1 MKILSHLLLGIFLLG
16 SARASSVSFTSVST
30 QSITIPGS
38 RYTLDFGVR
47 WSCDDSPQNS
57 APGRIELLD
66 GGGTLVGRVIASV
79 YWPGNI
85 SVAVSGAGSV
95 SNAVATVTIYAPNGT
110 PADGG
115 MSGTW
120 NISVAAPGNY
130 TLRFY
135 NVTTAESTLGASTV
149 WTDTYS
155 NGGSAP
161 PPDQFTLGTAAGAG
175 GSVSPG
181 GTFAAGSIVT
191 VTATPDAAHDF
202 AGWSGDAAGP
212 GNPVSVTLDGNKAVQ
227 ANFTLKTFALTTSAS
242 AGGSVTPGGTYP
254 AGTTVTIAASPDA
267 THRFVGWSGDASGT
281 ASPVAITLDR
291 AKNAQALFTGK
302 AAQAI
307 TFNPPG
313 DHGNGAAPF
322 GLSASASSGLAVTF
336 TVVSGP
342 ATISNNM
349 VQVTGPGTVSIRAS
363 QTGDGSFLPA
373 APVTQSFNV
382 IAAVALKYRG
392 SVRPLLKSKR
402 TPAGAPFV
410 IQLP

>member
-1 MKILSHLLLGIFLLG
+1 MKLFLTLIFLGAAFTAPLLKAQATTAVPFGTVRSVG
-16 SARASSVSFTSVST
+16 SSHDTTSDGIQSWNAVSLLSPSGQWYSEDTHNGLDRPDGSSSVPVVLSEVGTWEVWFAS
-30 QSITIPGS
+30 G
-38 RYTLDFGVR
+38 YDA
-47 WSCDDSPQNS
+47 PQ
-57 APGRIELLD
+57 
-66 GGGTLVGRVIASV
+66 
-79 YWPGNI
+79 
-85 SVAVSGAGSV
+85 AGSTFSSISEYLSV
-95 SNAVATVTIYAPNGT
+95 QPVT
-110 PADGG
+110 
-115 MSGTW
+115 
-120 NISVAAPGNY
+120 
-130 TLRFY
+130 
-135 NVTTAESTLGASTV
+135 
-149 WTDTYS
+149 
-155 NGGSAP
+155 P
-161 PPDQFTLGTAAGAG
+161 PEPYFLTTAAGTG
-175 GSVSPG
+175 GSVSSG
-181 GTFAAGSIVT
+181 GAFAAGSVVS
-191 VTATPDAAHDF
+191 VTATPDPAHDF
-202 AGWSGDAAGP
+202 AGWSGDAAGT

-267 THRFVGWSGDASGT
+267 THRFLGWSGDASGT

-291 AKNAQALFTGK
+291 AKSAQALFTGK
-302 AAQAI
+302 ASQTI

-322 GLSASASSGLAVTF
+322 GLSATASSGLAVTF

-342 ATISNNM
+342 ATISNSM
-349 VQVTGPGTVSIRAS
+349 VQVTGPGTVSIRAN
-363 QTGDGSFLPA
+363 QTGDGSFLAA